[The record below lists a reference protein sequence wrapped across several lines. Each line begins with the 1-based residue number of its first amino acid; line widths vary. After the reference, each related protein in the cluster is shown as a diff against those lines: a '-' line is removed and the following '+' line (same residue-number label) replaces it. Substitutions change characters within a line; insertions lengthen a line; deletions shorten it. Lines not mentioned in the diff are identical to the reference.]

1 MMKLRSFAVV
11 TGIAMSGIVTS
22 GAFAPAQAIGTL
34 LTSDVGYTGPGL
46 DLSPYANGLNNFT
59 SGPAPIPGGITFTS
73 TRQSVLGK
81 IEDYG
86 LVGFNGYPGN
96 GRLDSDSV
104 YAGLYSGTGYMTF
117 SFENPV
123 QSFGA
128 FLNYGPKGGAPGVP
142 SELWDNPTISTYNGS
157 TLLSSFDLS
166 TAPGGAIS
174 TPGNPPGG
182 GSDVFIEGGVN
193 EFRFRGIDEGSAV
206 ITSFRIGGSNIV
218 ATGNARGYYLST
230 SVPEPFTVIGTL
242 VGGSVALRMRKKL
255 KSSTK

>member
-11 TGIAMSGIVTS
+11 TGIAMSVIVTN
-22 GAFAPAQAIGTL
+22 GAFAPAQAIL
-34 LTSDVGYTGPGL
+34 LTSDAGYTGPGL
-46 DLSPYANGLNNFT
+46 DLSAYANGQYNLTF
-59 SGPAPIPGGITFTS
+59 GPKSIPGGITFTS
-73 TRQSVLGK
+73 TEESVLGQGN
-81 IEDYG
+81 YG

-96 GRLDSDSV
+96 GRLDSNPV
-104 YAGLYSGTGYMTF
+104 YAGLNSGTGYMTF
-117 SFENPV
+117 SFVNPV
-123 QSFGA
+123 KSFGA

-174 TPGNPPGG
+174 TPGNPGNPPGG